1 MAKRENHY
9 EAAFE
14 EYLRSKQV
22 PYLAVD
28 EARRSLTA
36 GESLKSLDFVVSSS
50 RWENWLVDV
59 KGRLFPSGAT
69 YWKNWSTQ
77 DDLTSL
83 TRWEQVFGRR
93 FQGLLVFAYSV
104 VGQSAP
110 LPYPQL
116 LQYRDRLYGFVA
128 IRLHDYAQHAR
139 QISARWRTVGLPST
153 TFRRLAAP
161 LDDYL

>member
-14 EYLRSKQV
+14 AYLRAKQV

-28 EARRSLTA
+28 EARRSLMRE
-36 GESLKSLDFVVSSS
+36 GSLKSLDFVISSS

-69 YWKNWSTQ
+69 YWKNWSTS

-83 TRWEQVFGRR
+83 TQWERVFGRR
-93 FQGLLVFAYSV
+93 FHGLLVFAYAV
-104 VGQSAP
+104 VGQQAP

-116 LQYRDRLYGFVA
+116 LEFRERLYGFVA
-128 IRLHDYAQHAR
+128 IRLHDYAAHAKTLS
-139 QISARWRTVGLPST
+139 QRWSTVGLPVA

-161 LDDYL
+161 LDEFL